1 MKKMNNKGFTLVELI
16 VVIAIIGVLAA
27 ILVPTLLGY
36 ALNARVTSANSTAS
50 NIRKTINGYLTE
62 VDGIGYGMRVTDQS
76 VTDGEISVING
87 VWTLTITDFSRFNSD
102 PTPWDGTGVCNGT
115 YERATGDS
123 AEDELVKRIAASL
136 PDVETAF
143 IRFNLKSGSC
153 NALYMTTETSSDVT
167 ILAFDPDGWSADFYS
182 WNNDNVGVCS
192 EGFIVGTSPALIM
205 G

>member
-16 VVIAIIGVLAA
+16 VVIAIIGILAA

-50 NIRKTINGYLTE
+50 NLKKTINGYLTE

-76 VTDGEISVING
+76 VTDGEITVVNG
-87 VWTLTITDFSRFNSD
+87 VWTLTITDPSWFNAD

-143 IRFNLKSGSC
+143 IHFNLKSGSC

-167 ILAFDPDGWSADFYS
+167 ILAFDPDGWSADFYA
-182 WNNDNVGVCS
+182 WDNNNPGICS
-192 EGFIVGTSPALIM
+192 EGFVVGTSPALIM